1 MPIIRQF
8 QNVDKGGIELENK
21 SGFFILIS
29 IVAFLSI
36 TIALLTGYILLQ
48 DSNPVSAKDPQN
60 QNVRIPLEKELLKEK
75 LFEEKTA
82 FNLKSEE
89 AEKVSVIVVSVELSY
104 YKKVKGIKN
113 TTDKIEAN
121 KSKLQEIV
129 GTYFQRLTIDDV
141 ADVEFKEKAREEL
154 TALMNEYLL
163 MNENSK
169 ENIVYTIV
177 FEQWFYQ

>member
-104 YKKVKGIKN
+104 YKKVKGIK
-113 TTDKIEAN
+113 TPQI
-121 KSKLQEIV
+121 KLKQIKV
-129 GTYFQRLTIDDV
+129 N
-141 ADVEFKEKAREEL
+141 FKKLWEHIFKG
-154 TALMNEYLL
+154 
-163 MNENSK
+163 
-169 ENIVYTIV
+169 
-177 FEQWFYQ
+177 

>member
-89 AEKVSVIVVSVELSY
+89 AEKVSVIVEVELSY
-104 YKKVKGIKN
+104 YKKVKGIK
-113 TTDKIEAN
+113 TPQI
-121 KSKLQEIV
+121 KLKQIKVNQEIV

-141 ADVEFKEKAREEL
+141 ADVEFKEKHGRV
-154 TALMNEYLL
+154 
-163 MNENSK
+163 NSTD
-169 ENIVYTIV
+169 E
-177 FEQWFYQ
+177 